1 MRESDPGTE
10 RKCLEILRILGES
23 REPMGAKHLSERM
36 AEQGFIL
43 SDRAVQYYLHH
54 LDEVGFTKRLETAD
68 GCSQNSAWQRVKAHL
83 LETG

>member
-54 LDEVGFTKRLETAD
+54 LDEVGFTKDWKPRT
-68 GCSQNSAWQRVKAHL
+68 GAHKTRHGR
-83 LETG
+83 E